1 MFRTM
6 NRFVKSLKV
15 APELFYF
22 WLLQIF
28 ATGSLFLSSLH
39 FIHVSKV
46 LTDTGENVQKWTRV
60 FSTRHWV
67 RLVARTRRKKREEN
81 SVSTFG
87 RFRLWTSFES
97 SPVSVKLIYNRIST
111 LRRSGL
117 KTAFSL
123 QSLVTLKHNV

>member
-60 FSTRHWV
+60 FSTR
-67 RLVARTRRKKREEN
+67 R
-81 SVSTFG
+81 
-87 RFRLWTSFES
+87 
-97 SPVSVKLIYNRIST
+97 
-111 LRRSGL
+111 
-117 KTAFSL
+117 
-123 QSLVTLKHNV
+123 